1 MLLLIDSP
9 AKVAVRHGEVDAD
22 DCSSASLR
30 AWRNELIV
38 SGAAGGPGTG
48 LDASAFIIVW
58 RGMSVDL
65 AFFRWARN
73 APGSLNEVA
82 PLDKVLFLLAGF
94 LLVDSTGLVT
104 SAAGCRRGGSSIA

>member
-1 MLLLIDSP
+1 MPLLIDNP
-9 AKVAVRHGEVDAD
+9 AKVAVRHGDVDAE

-30 AWRNELIV
+30 TWRNELIV
-38 SGAAGGPGTG
+38 NGAAGGSGAG
-48 LDASAFIIVW
+48 LDATAFMIVW

-65 AFFRWARN
+65 AFFRWARK

-82 PLDKVLFLLAGF
+82 PLDKVLFLLVGF

-104 SAAGCRRGGSSIA
+104 SAAGRRKGGSWLA